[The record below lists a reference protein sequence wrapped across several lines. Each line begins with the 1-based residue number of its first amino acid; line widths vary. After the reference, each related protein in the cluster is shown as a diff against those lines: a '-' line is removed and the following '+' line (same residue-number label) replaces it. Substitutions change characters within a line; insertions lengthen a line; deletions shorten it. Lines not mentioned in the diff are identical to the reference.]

1 MEKRL
6 IHFVISFPAG
16 NKTPVIA
23 EPGNGAFDFP
33 AAFVTAKRSPVLT
46 LGFFAVAPVRSDQ
59 FNPQLSEF
67 ISKGIRV
74 VSFVADQISRFSFDR
89 GQRLVRQFHLM
100 RGGRVK
106 GHSQRNTLAVR
117 QNHELRA
124 LAPLGFADFRPPFL
138 AGMKLPSI
146 KHSAHWTWPFL
157 SNSWIK
163 VLQILSQ
170 RSFSSHILRRLQHVL
185 GLGYFSG
192 RSFQRAPVRKTHRI
206 PSKTRRLSFQGLPLL
221 LNFGSNGSIFCH
233 CRFVRYTARL
243 IGLPP
248 ISHCIKK
255 RYQCL

>member
-1 MEKRL
+1 MEKCL
-6 IHFVISFPAG
+6 IHFVIPFPAG
-16 NKTPVIA
+16 YEAPVIA
-23 EPGNGAFDFP
+23 EPSDRPLDFP
-33 AAFVTAKRSPVLT
+33 AAFVTAKRSSVLT
-46 LGFFAVAPVRSDQ
+46 RGFFSVGSMRSHEFD
-59 FNPQLSEF
+59 PLSFEF
-67 ISKGIRV
+67 LSKGIRV
-74 VSFVADQISRFSFDR
+74 VSFITNQMPGFASDCS
-89 GQRLVRQFHLM
+89 QRLVRQFHLM

-233 CRFVRYTARL
+233 CRWLKYTARL